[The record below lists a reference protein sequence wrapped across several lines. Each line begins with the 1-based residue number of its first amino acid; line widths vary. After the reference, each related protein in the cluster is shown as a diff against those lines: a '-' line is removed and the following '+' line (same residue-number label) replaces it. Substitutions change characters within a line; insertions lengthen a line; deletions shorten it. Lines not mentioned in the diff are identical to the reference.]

1 MRSRPILLLTAALMP
16 ALASCGVVIRSASS
30 AAPAMSAGGEMTFAW
45 NQDEDLIYGDARLRN
60 NRFFEDRLHEAIEW
74 ELSLRGI
81 YHDESSPDLLVHH
94 HLALEDH
101 AMLRQVTDDEGN
113 TVVEADTFE
122 AGTVM
127 VHILDAKTQTNLWL
141 AWAQADI
148 EHALSGPENMRRWVY
163 QLAGQMFRRW
173 PVPARPAER

>member
-1 MRSRPILLLTAALMP
+1 MFLLTAALLP
-16 ALASCGVVIRSASS
+16 VLASCGLVIRYASS
-30 AAPAMSAGGEMTFAW
+30 ASPAISADSGTTFAW
-45 NQDEDLIYGDARLRN
+45 NQEEDRIYGDPRLRN

-81 YHDESSPDLLVHH
+81 HHDESSPDLLVHH
-94 HLALEDH
+94 HLSLEDH

-113 TVVEADTFE
+113 TVVQAETYE

-127 VHILDAKTQTNLWL
+127 VHILDAKTRNNVWV

-148 EHALSGPENMRRWVY
+148 VQALRGPENMRRWVY
-163 QLAGQMFRRW
+163 QLAGQMFKRW
-173 PVPARPAER
+173 PIPERAAQW

>member
-1 MRSRPILLLTAALMP
+1 MRLRLLLTAALIP
-16 ALASCGVVIRSASS
+16 ALASCGAVIRYAST
-30 AAPAMSAGGEMTFAW
+30 AAPTIGADSGMTFAW
-45 NQDEDLIYGDARLRN
+45 NQEEDRIFGDPRLSG

-101 AMLRQVTDDEGN
+101 PMLRQMTDDQGN
-113 TVVEADTFE
+113 TYTEADVYE
-122 AGTVM
+122 SGTVM
-127 VHILDAKTQTNLWL
+127 VHVLNAKTQENVWV

-148 EHALSGPENMRRWVY
+148 EQAMRGPENMRRWVY
-163 QLAGQMFRRW
+163 QLAGQMFKRW
-173 PVPARPAER
+173 PVPARAAER